1 MPKEKKQGTEQ
12 GKAQYMPAPGMP
24 CPELKLAQVYIPV
37 QRLGE
42 TYPPSRA
49 LQAGTLFPELCRPY
63 KY

>member
-1 MPKEKKQGTEQ
+1 
-12 GKAQYMPAPGMP
+12 MPAPGMP